1 MLRREVW
8 WMEDGGWQWEWE
20 MQHAICAMQLL
31 RHYTYTYIFRWIY
44 PRGGFFQMMQLQLG
58 LGGDMASVRCG
69 VGPVELRHQCSGQ
82 YGVVV
87 PRIWV

>member
-1 MLRREVW
+1 MMDGTTAEGVGDAACNMRHAAMASLHLHLHVPKYIPPRRV
-8 WMEDGGWQWEWE
+8 
-20 MQHAICAMQLL
+20 
-31 RHYTYTYIFRWIY
+31 
-44 PRGGFFQMMQLQLG
+44 FQMMQLQLG

-69 VGPVELRHQCSGQ
+69 VAPVDLRHQCSGQ